1 MYCLDA
7 AKKDVVRSR
16 QSVIILERSGAQLLS
31 NQILRDT
38 MDGLYNIS
46 KVAMYVYDTE
56 GNGDKPG
63 AAIRDS

>member
-1 MYCLDA
+1 MCCLNA
-7 AKKDVVRSR
+7 SGKGAMKSR
-16 QSVIILERSGAQLLS
+16 QPAIILERSGAQLLS

-56 GNGDKPG
+56 GNVLT
-63 AAIRDS
+63 SN